1 MPNPYLLAAL
11 VAVAIAVFAWWFVGE
26 PWWNRRCNERA
37 AADEARFRAELDAI
51 ESQYREQP

>member
-1 MPNPYLLAAL
+1 MPNPYFAAAAAL
-11 VAVAIAVFAWWFVGE
+11 AVFALGAWVFVGE